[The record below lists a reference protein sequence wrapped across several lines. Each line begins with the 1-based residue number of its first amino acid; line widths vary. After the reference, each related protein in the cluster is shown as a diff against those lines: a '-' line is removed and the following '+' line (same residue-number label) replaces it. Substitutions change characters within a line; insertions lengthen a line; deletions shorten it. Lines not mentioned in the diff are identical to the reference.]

1 MINDR
6 KSWTKL
12 VTGPAVPANKQTTP
26 HTSLLNIVSS
36 SAFTK
41 RRSSK
46 IANKKKTGWELIFIA
61 HHRNHHFSRDVGW
74 KNLFNFLN
82 YVQNMTCLPT
92 FIHPPAQT
100 RLAAGRQRRRLS
112 VRRIFPPKSRFA
124 RGNRGKCARE
134 KNFSFS
140 KFAPF
145 VCGTRNRITLVN
157 GVNPP

>member
-1 MINDR
+1 MIG
-6 KSWTKL
+6 KAGLSWSQVLRFQQT
-12 VTGPAVPANKQTTP
+12 NKQP
-26 HTSLLNIVSS
+26 HTPLSS
-36 SAFTK
+36 TQFHRVLSQKDEAAKLQT
-41 RRSSK
+41 
-46 IANKKKTGWELIFIA
+46 KKTGWELIFIA

-145 VCGTRNRITLVN
+145 VSGTRNRITLVN